1 MKGVRLY
8 VLRKVK
14 STMRVI
20 QFYEHV
26 IRPKDQLQASILQL
40 LSAGLVLKL
49 YQEPVPWKKSDY
61 KELIFQ
67 FQMYIK
73 MR

>member
-1 MKGVRLY
+1 MKGVLLY

-14 STMRVI
+14 STRRVI

-26 IRPKDQLQASILQL
+26 IRLKDQLQASIPQL
-40 LSAGLVLKL
+40 LSAGLVVKL

-61 KELIFQ
+61 K
-67 FQMYIK
+67 
-73 MR
+73 

>member
-1 MKGVRLY
+1 
-8 VLRKVK
+8 
-14 STMRVI
+14 MRVI

-26 IRPKDQLQASILQL
+26 IEPKDQLQASIPQL
-40 LSAGLVLKL
+40 LSAGLVVKL
-49 YQEPVPWKKSDY
+49 YQEPVPWKKSHY